1 MLAKIGDKYF
11 SYHVLI
17 LDCEIFLPMDHS
29 RCHCGIQAGVR
40 DIHSVVSAVDVR
52 VASNQRIKLVTEEV
66 CKNENDYFAYPE
78 FPLTHSFLCWMQGF

>member
-52 VASNQRIKLVTEEV
+52 VAN
-66 CKNENDYFAYPE
+66 N
-78 FPLTHSFLCWMQGF
+78 